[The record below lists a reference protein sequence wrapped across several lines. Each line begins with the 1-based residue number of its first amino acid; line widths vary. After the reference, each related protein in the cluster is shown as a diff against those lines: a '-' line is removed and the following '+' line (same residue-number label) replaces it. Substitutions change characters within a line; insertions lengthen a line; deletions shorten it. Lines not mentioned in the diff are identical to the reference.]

1 MKTIQEI
8 QKAINQFNNT
18 SDECVVE
25 DVPSFCNTLLVTI
38 GNTEV
43 AQIFINNKN
52 EVLNIYFKSEELGID
67 KKLNE
72 KILTYDFGEFNGRE
86 I

>member
-1 MKTIQEI
+1 MKTIQKI

-18 SDECVVE
+18 NDECVVE

-43 AQIFINNKN
+43 AQIFINNNN
-52 EVLNIYFKSEELGID
+52 EVLNIDFKSEELGID

-72 KILTYDFGEFNGRE
+72 KILTYDFGEFNG
-86 I
+86 

>member
-72 KILTYDFGEFNGRE
+72 KILTYDFGKFNGRE

>member
-18 SDECVVE
+18 NDECVVE

-43 AQIFINNKN
+43 AQIFINNNN
-52 EVLNIYFKSEELGID
+52 EILNIDFKSEELGID

-72 KILTYDFGEFNGRE
+72 KILTYNFGGFNGCE

>member
-18 SDECVVE
+18 NDECVVE

-43 AQIFINNKN
+43 AQIFINNNN
-52 EVLNIYFKSEELGID
+52 EILNIDFKSEELGID

-72 KILTYDFGEFNGRE
+72 KILTYDFGEFNGFE

>member
-1 MKTIQEI
+1 MKTIQKI

-43 AQIFINNKN
+43 AQIFINNNN
-52 EVLNIYFKSEELGID
+52 EVLNIDFKSEELGID

-72 KILTYDFGEFNGRE
+72 KILTYDFGEFNGCE

>member
-1 MKTIQEI
+1 MKTIQKI

-18 SDECVVE
+18 NDECVVE

-43 AQIFINNKN
+43 AQIFINNNN
-52 EVLNIYFKSEELGID
+52 EVLNIDFKSEELGID

-72 KILTYDFGEFNGRE
+72 KILTYDFGEFNGCY
-86 I
+86 

>member
-18 SDECVVE
+18 NDECVVE

-43 AQIFINNKN
+43 AQIFINNNN
-52 EVLNIYFKSEELGID
+52 EILNIDFKSEELGID

-72 KILTYDFGEFNGRE
+72 KILTYNFGEFNGYE

>member
-18 SDECVVE
+18 NDECVVE
-25 DVPSFCNTLLVTI
+25 DVPSFFFFFLVTI

-43 AQIFINNKN
+43 AQIFINNN
-52 EVLNIYFKSEELGID
+52 NDVLNIDFKSEELGID

-72 KILTYDFGEFNGRE
+72 KILTYDFGEFNGCE